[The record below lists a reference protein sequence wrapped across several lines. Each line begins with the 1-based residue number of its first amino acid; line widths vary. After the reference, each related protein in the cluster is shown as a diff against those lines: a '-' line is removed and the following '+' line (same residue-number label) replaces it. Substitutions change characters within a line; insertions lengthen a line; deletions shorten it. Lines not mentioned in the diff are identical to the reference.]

1 MNYDIFCLSINEI
14 YDLTMTK
21 NLKKIIIISLTS
33 IALIGLIAILVNNYR
48 TKTSFKFVGKSA
60 EELKSQSLPQDAV
73 NAKINEEAKLNE
85 QRKNSQLLKILPN
98 DLVLGDKNAPVLMI
112 EYASLSCPHCA
123 GFAFEAFDKLKTEYI
138 DTGKVKF
145 IYRDF
150 PLNQQ
155 ALNAAMFA
163 FCNAKEGGETSAEK
177 YYSTVKAL
185 FKTQDSWAFEKEFL
199 NKLEQIAN
207 LDGMPLDKFRTC
219 MKSKSLQD
227 QILNHRMD
235 AAKSLQLKST
245 PSFFINGE
253 ISEGYVDYLSLKK
266 IIEKELVKK

>member
-1 MNYDIFCLSINEI
+1 MPSSLDLETALQVCLRLSTLQDDEITFNFRNTGNVEPFGLLMVSSEISRLKQYIMDI
-14 YDLTMTK
+14 
-21 NLKKIIIISLTS
+21 
-33 IALIGLIAILVNNYR
+33 
-48 TKTSFKFVGKSA
+48 
-60 EELKSQSLPQDAV
+60 
-73 NAKINEEAKLNE
+73 E
-85 QRKNSQLLKILPN
+85 QESYKQ
-98 DLVLGDKNAPVLMI
+98 
-112 EYASLSCPHCA
+112 
-123 GFAFEAFDKLKTEYI
+123 
-138 DTGKVKF
+138 
-145 IYRDF
+145 
-150 PLNQQ
+150 
-155 ALNAAMFA
+155 
-163 FCNAKEGGETSAEK
+163 
-177 YYSTVKAL
+177 
-185 FKTQDSWAFEKEFL
+185 KEFL